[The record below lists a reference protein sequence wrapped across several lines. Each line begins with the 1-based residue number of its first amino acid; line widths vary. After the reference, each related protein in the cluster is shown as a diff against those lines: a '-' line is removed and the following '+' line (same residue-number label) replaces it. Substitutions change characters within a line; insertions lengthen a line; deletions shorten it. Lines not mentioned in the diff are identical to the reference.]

1 MEKNKNTSF
10 FSVVFFLSVICFVV
24 IQIFISKYHLKLKSN
39 TEIGKEILR
48 KNTQSFLDEEISKK
62 SNVETNNESNSNNN
76 DEINEEDSDYSEIN
90 NSYKNSNNVK
100 EINTE
105 KPITNV
111 RWQIKIP
118 KINLIA
124 NIQEGTDK
132 ETLNKYVGHFEETQ
146 KEEGNI
152 GLAGH
157 NRGYEVNYFAR
168 LRELQKGDKII
179 YQYNN
184 YKRTYEVI
192 RILIIKDTNWEVL
205 ENTEENILTLITCVE
220 NEPEYRRCV
229 QAEELIEK

>member
-1 MEKNKNTSF
+1 MKNKNTTF
-10 FSVVFFLSVICFVV
+10 FSIVFFLSVIFFIF
-24 IQIFISKYHLKLKSN
+24 IQIFISKYHIKLKSN
-39 TEIGKEILR
+39 TEIGKEIMR
-48 KNTQSFLDEEISKK
+48 KNIQTFLDEEISNGK
-62 SNVETNNESNSNNN
+62 NNNESNSINNN
-76 DEINEEDSDYSEIN
+76 NQTNETDTDYLEKNNENKNLNKVQESNIENRTIN
-90 NSYKNSNNVK
+90 N
-100 EINTE
+100 T
-105 KPITNV
+105 
-111 RWQIKIP
+111 WQIKIP

-146 KEEGNI
+146 KEDGNI

-168 LRELQKGDKII
+168 LRELQKGDQII

-184 YKRTYEVI
+184 YKKTYEVV

-205 ENTEENILTLITCVE
+205 ENTEENLLTLITCVE

-229 QAEELIEK
+229 QAEEIIDFV

>member
-1 MEKNKNTSF
+1 MKNKNTTF
-10 FSVVFFLSVICFVV
+10 FSIVFFLSVIFFIF
-24 IQIFISKYHLKLKSN
+24 IQIFISKYHIKLKSN
-39 TEIGKEILR
+39 TEIGKEIM
-48 KNTQSFLDEEISKK
+48 KENIQTFLYEEISNGK
-62 SNVETNNESNSNNN
+62 NNNESNSINNN
-76 DEINEEDSDYSEIN
+76 NQTNETDTDYLEKNNESKNLNKVQESNIENRTIN
-90 NSYKNSNNVK
+90 N
-100 EINTE
+100 T
-105 KPITNV
+105 
-111 RWQIKIP
+111 WQIKIP

-146 KEEGNI
+146 KEDGNI

-184 YKRTYEVI
+184 YKKTYEVV

-205 ENTEENILTLITCVE
+205 ENTEENLLTLITCVE

-229 QAEELIEK
+229 QAEEIIDFV